1 MNKTNLKIK
10 LKLSIIMILCAQSL
24 FSQSAEWKEAKKK
37 NGITVFTREYKGSDV
52 EEYLGKVELE
62 ASLSQIVSLLTD
74 PVACDYIYHSC
85 LEMTVLSNSN
95 QKSIVYIRT
104 GAPWPVANR
113 DVVTERTMNQNP
125 KSKVVNLRF
134 QKTDAVMKASPAGV
148 VRTES
153 LYSNWRIIPVSSGKV
168 LIEYQAHFEPGG
180 SVPKSILNLVI
191 TNTPFNSLANIKK
204 AVDEGKFKDT
214 KLEWISEFE

>member
-52 EEYLGKVELE
+52 EEYLGKVELD

-85 LEMTVLSNSN
+85 LEMTVLSSSN

-134 QKTDAVMKASPAGV
+134 QKTDAIMKASPAGV

>member
-1 MNKTNLKIK
+1 MNKTNLKIR
-10 LKLSIIMILCAQSL
+10 LVLTIIMILCAQSL
-24 FSQSAEWKEAKKK
+24 FSQNTEWKEAKKK
-37 NGITVFTREYKGSDV
+37 NGITVFTREYNGSDV

-85 LEMTVLSNSN
+85 LEMTVLSSSN

-113 DVVTERTMNQNP
+113 DVVTERTINQNP

-153 LYSNWRIIPVSSGKV
+153 LYSNWRIIPVGPGKV
-168 LIEYQAHFEPGG
+168 MIEYQAHFEPGG
-180 SVPKSILNLVI
+180 AVPKSILNLVI

-204 AVDEGKFKDT
+204 AVEEGKFKDT

>member
-10 LKLSIIMILCAQSL
+10 LKLSIIMILCVQSL

-85 LEMTVLSNSN
+85 LEMTVLSSSN

-113 DVVTERTMNQNP
+113 DVVTERTINQNP